1 MLALTEI
8 NACRMRMGRIKKK
21 KRKKKRKKREEK
33 KCLSGNKI
41 NEKRN
46 HVFVMPFPKDGF
58 LVPILLYKCMLILPN
73 FMEMSSTAILK
84 TSNKHSFYYSEMQIS
99 SLNK

>member
-1 MLALTEI
+1 MLALTEM
-8 NACRMRMGRIKKK
+8 NVYGMRTGRIKKK
-21 KRKKKRKKREEK
+21 K

-58 LVPILLYKCMLILPN
+58 LVPILLYKCRLILPN
-73 FMEMSSTAILK
+73 FMEMSSTAI
-84 TSNKHSFYYSEMQIS
+84 
-99 SLNK
+99 